1 MTSRSQTIN
10 SSRNRDSNLERQS
23 GQGRGNQPD
32 NHDSD
37 TDEEN
42 RVVDDRGSEDIVGM
56 EDLNQTVKKLV
67 RYALAC
73 EFQRSTIKRTGITER
88 GWSLFHDMKILI
100 RQSLENRGAVLN
112 KFSRRPRSNY
122 GIVLNCQRDK
132 KSPSGRRRASLI
144 SQVYAGNLLSLAAQ
158 KTKGNSKSSTAY
170 VLKSIL
176 PPRYR
181 NTDIMPPPSHRSSS
195 DEAAYMGLYTVIIC
209 LISLSADGQM
219 ANHQLDKYLK
229 RLNIDRNTGIGTTS
243 ELLTR
248 MKKENYIQEYK
259 TQDEEGQTS
268 EWRVGPRGLVEVN
281 SEAIIGFVQMI
292 YGSDA
297 PEDLLQRL
305 QRSLGQQVAKD

>member
-1 MTSRSQTIN
+1 MTSRTQIIN
-10 SSRNRDSNLERQS
+10 TSRKRVSNLERHP
-23 GQGRGNQPD
+23 GQGRGHQPN
-32 NHDSD
+32 NHGSD

-42 RVVDDRGSEDIVGM
+42 CAADDRGSEDMDGM
-56 EDLNQTVKKLV
+56 EDLNQTVKKFV

-73 EFQRSTIKRTGITER
+73 EYQRSTIKRTGITER
-88 GWSLFHDMKILI
+88 VIGKQKCSFKQIFQEAQEQLRNCFGMEMVELPV
-100 RQSLENRGAVLN
+100 RQKVTLREKKGQLN
-112 KFSRRPRSNY
+112 LPT
-122 GIVLNCQRDK
+122 
-132 KSPSGRRRASLI
+132 
-144 SQVYAGNLLSLAAQ
+144 AQ

-176 PPRYR
+176 PPKYR
-181 NTDIMPPPSHRSSS
+181 NTDIMPPPSHKSSS

-243 ELLTR
+243 ELLIR
-248 MKKENYIQEYK
+248 MKKENYLQEYK

-268 EWRVGPRGLVEVN
+268 EWRVGPRGLVEVDN
-281 SEAIIGFVQMI
+281 EAIIGFVQMI
-292 YGSDA
+292 YGCDA

-305 QRSLGQQVAKD
+305 HRSLGQQVAND